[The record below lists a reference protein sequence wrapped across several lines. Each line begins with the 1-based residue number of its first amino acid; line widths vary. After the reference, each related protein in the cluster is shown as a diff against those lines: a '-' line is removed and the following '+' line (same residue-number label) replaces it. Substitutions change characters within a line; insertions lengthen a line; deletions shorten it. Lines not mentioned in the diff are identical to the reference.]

1 MKGGSFLGSAVL
13 GLILSPPVVAFGR
26 LSSFLGF
33 GMFGRKEAHS
43 LVLHVVVL
51 GGFGSCCV
59 ALFDFG
65 LDEFGF
71 LRSLSVVTL
80 ERMCTNNTPKKPFE
94 CHMKAVLSLGASE
107 ATYAPPKLDCS
118 QPFAC
123 VSYPYADIYYGGIA
137 AVYGPHAI
145 VGATGCILIH
155 PQMAGVASYA
165 RVPLPTE
172 PAAEEPI
179 YVNAKQYSAIL
190 RRRQL
195 RARLE
200 AQNKLVKSRKPYLH
214 ESRHLHAMK
223 RARGSG
229 GRFLNTKQQQQQD
242 APPSTIMVCQDAPAS
257 KPCSSGGPTGSSATL
272 ITSNTMMTS
281 TSGSMTVQQD
291 QFGFSSSKYHPHAT
305 VSVQGGCSKMQNGS
319 EHRIPQMR

>member
-1 MKGGSFLGSAVL
+1 MHSQN
-13 GLILSPPVVAFGR
+13 SPSTQSTGQPHQEVSETSDCNNHEQHI
-26 LSSFLGF
+26 SSQSG
-33 GMFGRKEAHS
+33 
-43 LVLHVVVL
+43 
-51 GGFGSCCV
+51 
-59 ALFDFG
+59 
-65 LDEFGF
+65 
-71 LRSLSVVTL
+71 
-80 ERMCTNNTPKKPFE
+80 TNNTPKKPVA
-94 CHMKAVLSLGASE
+94 CHVKAVLSLGTSE
-107 ATYAPPKLDCS
+107 TTCAPPKLDCS

-123 VSYPYADIYYGGIA
+123 ISYPYADIYYGGIP

-145 VGATGCILIH
+145 IQ

-200 AQNKLVKSRKPYLH
+200 AQNKLIKSRKPYLH

-229 GRFLNTKQQQQQD
+229 GRFLNTKQQQQD
-242 APPSTIMVCQDAPAS
+242 APPSAIMACQDTPAS
-257 KPCSSGGPTGSSATL
+257 KSCSAGGPTGLSATL
-272 ITSNTMMTS
+272 TTSDTMMAS
-281 TSGSMTVQQD
+281 TSGSMTVQQS
-291 QFGFSSSKYHPHAT
+291 QFGFSSSKHCPHAT
-305 VSVQGGCSKMQNGS
+305 VSVQGGYHKMQNGS
-319 EHRIPQMR
+319 EHRVPPMR

>member
-1 MKGGSFLGSAVL
+1 MKG
-13 GLILSPPVVAFGR
+13 
-26 LSSFLGF
+26 
-33 GMFGRKEAHS
+33 
-43 LVLHVVVL
+43 
-51 GGFGSCCV
+51 
-59 ALFDFG
+59 
-65 LDEFGF
+65 
-71 LRSLSVVTL
+71 
-80 ERMCTNNTPKKPFE
+80 TNNTPKKPFE

-145 VGATGCILIH
+145 IH